1 MALSKEYRRKRIK
14 MRVRKNISGTSTN
27 PRLSVFRSNKSIY
40 AQLIDDIART
50 TLLSVASSDKA
61 VKSDGTKTEQ
71 AINVGKVLAEKAVS
85 AGITKCVFDRN
96 GYLYHG
102 RVKSLADGARAGG
115 LKF

>member
-14 MRVRKNISGTSTN
+14 MRVRKSINGTAST

-40 AQLIDDIART
+40 AQLIDDLAGT
-50 TLLSVASSDKA
+50 TMLSVSSTDKA
-61 VKSDGTKTEQ
+61 QKAEGTKIEQ
-71 AINVGKVLAEKAVS
+71 ANNVGKALAEKAVLV
-85 AGITKCVFDRN
+85 GITQCVFDRN

-102 RVKSLADGARAGG
+102 RIKSLADGAREGG